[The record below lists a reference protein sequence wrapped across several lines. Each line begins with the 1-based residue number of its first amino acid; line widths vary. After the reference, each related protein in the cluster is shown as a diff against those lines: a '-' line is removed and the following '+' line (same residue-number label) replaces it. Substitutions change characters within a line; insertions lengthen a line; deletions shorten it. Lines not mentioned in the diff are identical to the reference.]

1 MATSTRR
8 RTTTKSRKTASRR
21 PPKELINFRFD
32 GEAYVLDLKGDR
44 VYRNWMAV
52 EAQKGF
58 TILGAYRASN
68 ASA

>member
-1 MATSTRR
+1 MATPTRR
-8 RTTTKSRKTASRR
+8 RATKTSRTSSKRQ
-21 PPKELINFRFD
+21 PKQLVDFKFD

-58 TILGAYRASN
+58 TILGAYRSAN

>member
-1 MATSTRR
+1 MPATSR
-8 RTTTKSRKTASRR
+8 RTTSKSRKTSSRR
-21 PPKELINFRFD
+21 QPKELVNFRFD
-32 GEAYVLDLKGDR
+32 GESYVLDLRGDR

-58 TILGAYRASN
+58 AILGAYRSAN